1 LCQEIAARVGIP
13 SAKSFVLALDQ
24 TYSVVERYD
33 RLPPPPGSPFARRI
47 HQEDMCQALSL
58 MPTKKYQEDG
68 GPSIAQ
74 IVTLIRRVSTEP
86 DVDVE
91 RFLKANI
98 FNWLI
103 GGTDAHAKNYSLLIG
118 SGDEVPLAPLYD
130 FSSQLPYPEP
140 IPQRLAMKIGEHC
153 DIARVSLEDWQK
165 TARACAVEEE
175 GVIAMITEMAKA
187 IPDEISAAR
196 DQALVDGLSENTI
209 APLARQLIQHAHERL
224 ASITTVRRKRRPH
237 SGRTRSGERFHADPK
252 R

>member
-1 LCQEIAARVGIP
+1 
-13 SAKSFVLALDQ
+13 
-24 TYSVVERYD
+24 
-33 RLPPPPGSPFARRI
+33 
-47 HQEDMCQALSL
+47 
-58 MPTKKYQEDG
+58 
-68 GPSIAQ
+68 
-74 IVTLIRRVSTEP
+74 
-86 DVDVE
+86 
-91 RFLKANI
+91 
-98 FNWLI
+98 
-103 GGTDAHAKNYSLLIG
+103 
-118 SGDEVPLAPLYD
+118 
-130 FSSQLPYPEP
+130 
-140 IPQRLAMKIGEHC
+140 MKIGEHC